1 MNYKTSSIN
10 STLSSS
16 KIIQDHPGYIIQ
28 DNPSLHVVQPSNAT
42 AQYPN
47 PKTVYLHH
55 HHQYQ
60 SCTSTSTSSISLDG
74 SQQHYQQQQLSHKDA
89 AAQFRKSSVPNAT
102 QIQFHAEAL
111 LRRGS
116 LPPLPSTILLVKTS
130 AGQSSGQG
138 TPSSSAGSTLSSVAS
153 MCLSEPQP
161 PIFSPE
167 KMSAAAPPNMSRR
180 SSSGAITPLATL
192 KEKATDSDIPFLA
205 SQDKVFSSKF
215 DISVSRTIED
225 WKYLLN
231 HGNTTDYASE
241 FWIISKTNSEKYSCR
256 ISLEGFGEGLIISEI
271 SENISFQAF
280 QELLV
285 HFRTLATKR
294 NKPYLRFDISKDSKI
309 YPWLLE
315 LGAESGITYGW
326 QIKIPN
332 KIEFLKKMKPELEN
346 RISNGSIQEFTGTF
360 KLNFY
365 KYSIDL
371 IWENGKLS
379 KIEQSNELEGEHTLN
394 IPEDLFEQLI
404 LGFKSWKELQYLRPD
419 LFPRFNHIDHLFAA
433 PNRLN

>member
-1 MNYKTSSIN
+1 METTNIVTYAYSQDAPDIDTNAAVVASSETPLLSHEMVAGTAAVLDAATINKPPPSPLSTAEIPAEPQDQQDIEIQEDDEQNSSLYNTGTGSYNKDVSDHHQLHHHPHPPAGGLSTMNYKTSSIN

-55 HHQYQ
+55 HHHQYQ

-74 SQQHYQQQQLSHKDA
+74 SQQHYQHQQQQLSHKDA

-192 KEKATDSDIPFLA
+192 KEKATDSDI
-205 SQDKVFSSKF
+205 
-215 DISVSRTIED
+215 
-225 WKYLLN
+225 
-231 HGNTTDYASE
+231 
-241 FWIISKTNSEKYSCR
+241 
-256 ISLEGFGEGLIISEI
+256 SLEDLSQVK
-271 SENISFQAF
+271 SAAF
-280 QELLV
+280 
-285 HFRTLATKR
+285 
-294 NKPYLRFDISKDSKI
+294 
-309 YPWLLE
+309 
-315 LGAESGITYGW
+315 
-326 QIKIPN
+326 
-332 KIEFLKKMKPELEN
+332 
-346 RISNGSIQEFTGTF
+346 
-360 KLNFY
+360 
-365 KYSIDL
+365 
-371 IWENGKLS
+371 
-379 KIEQSNELEGEHTLN
+379 
-394 IPEDLFEQLI
+394 
-404 LGFKSWKELQYLRPD
+404 
-419 LFPRFNHIDHLFAA
+419 
-433 PNRLN
+433 

>member
-55 HHQYQ
+55 HHHQYQ

-74 SQQHYQQQQLSHKDA
+74 SQQHYQHQQQQLSHKDA

-116 LPPLPSTILLVKTS
+116 LPPLSSILLVKT
-130 AGQSSGQG
+130 GSGQG

-192 KEKATDSDIPFLA
+192 KEKATDSDISLEDL
-205 SQDKVFSSKF
+205 SQVKSAAF
-215 DISVSRTIED
+215 
-225 WKYLLN
+225 LLN
-231 HGNTTDYASE
+231 G
-241 FWIISKTNSEKYSCR
+241 
-256 ISLEGFGEGLIISEI
+256 
-271 SENISFQAF
+271 
-280 QELLV
+280 
-285 HFRTLATKR
+285 
-294 NKPYLRFDISKDSKI
+294 
-309 YPWLLE
+309 
-315 LGAESGITYGW
+315 
-326 QIKIPN
+326 
-332 KIEFLKKMKPELEN
+332 
-346 RISNGSIQEFTGTF
+346 
-360 KLNFY
+360 
-365 KYSIDL
+365 
-371 IWENGKLS
+371 
-379 KIEQSNELEGEHTLN
+379 
-394 IPEDLFEQLI
+394 
-404 LGFKSWKELQYLRPD
+404 
-419 LFPRFNHIDHLFAA
+419 
-433 PNRLN
+433 